1 MELDVRIND
10 KSVSITISNPYRP
23 DVEGISRKISE
34 LASAGGVGLHDIDV
48 RGLLP
53 HLVRGVVG
61 CEEGCPANAKDLV
74 ERGYGRFELEYVEGG
89 ILTAQARIAEGQTL
103 LLKLFP
109 DF

>member
-10 KSVSITISNPYRP
+10 KSTSIIIGDPYRP
-23 DVEGISRKISE
+23 DVEGITRRISE
-34 LASAGGVGLHDIDV
+34 MAAAGGIRLNDLDV

-53 HLVRGVVG
+53 QMVRGVAG

-74 ERGYGRFELEYVEGG
+74 EKGYGPFELEYIEGG
-89 ILTAQARIAEGQTL
+89 ILTAQARTKEGLTL